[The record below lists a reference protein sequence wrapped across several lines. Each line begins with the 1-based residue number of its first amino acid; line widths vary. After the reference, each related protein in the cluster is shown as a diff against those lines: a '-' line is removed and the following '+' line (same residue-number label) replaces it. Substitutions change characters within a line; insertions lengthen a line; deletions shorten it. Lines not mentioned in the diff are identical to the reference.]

1 MRRVSC
7 DYKIRKNTLVNNK
20 ITTVIRKRTNV
31 QLLLWQG
38 NLRGPM
44 FRQLVIYLSLKRQRT
59 TFIHSFILPRLPE
72 SDAMF
77 GQRNFEPII

>member
-20 ITTVIRKRTNV
+20 ITTVIKKRTNV

-59 TFIHSFILPRLPE
+59 TFIHSFFHGYRKVMPCLGKEILN
-72 SDAMF
+72 
-77 GQRNFEPII
+77 Q